1 MRPILVVTALLICT
15 LTLAQAGD
23 TLDLLAPERA
33 WQPGV
38 DRGETKMTLQPSA
51 EAPLGVSVA
60 VDGAGEDYPKLTTA
74 WEQGQ
79 DWQKYTRLRMK
90 VRVTCDDPAQRQR
103 RLAIVIYDANT
114 LREDLPDKPM
124 TQQSVNH
131 SVPVG
136 RWVEYTDW
144 LLTIKRGAIR
154 QMQLYVYEEPAAKPT
169 TFHWEFAQLQL
180 EGVGDQAVAFDTEV
194 YAAKSFVASAPAKA
208 GGAVV
213 GTAKGL
219 RLSLGTDG
227 AIRRVEQDAVAVS
240 AAGPSPTGL
249 LVRDVAAGGPP
260 VMVGGTV
267 SKAGPRGQEVHQV
280 SKLSKLGLAV
290 DATYRDTGQYL
301 EVTGKVADL
310 RGEDR
315 AVTVYLALPTQADP
329 PWQWWDS
336 AAAAR
341 TEAGPEGEMSALE
354 RGMQFGLN
362 GLHSKYPLGAVTLPG
377 KAGLTLAVRMDE
389 PVVHRLGYSPKLRLF
404 YLALDFG
411 LTPGQTLKGKSL
423 AEAPFRILVY
433 PHDPRWG
440 FRSALQRYYDF
451 FPEFFIN
458 RIPGAKQ
465 GGWFVWGQMQQM
477 EGAKAA
483 GFGCHW
489 GPGGAEAVKWDNANG
504 MLALQYIEPELYQ
517 QTMGDYTELPS
528 LEVALDRL
536 RKVAAGDEAE
546 LAKYEKLSYAHSYV
560 PGKWVKA
567 HSARE
572 AMRVVSQATL
582 NSVNTDADG
591 TPTTGMGKY
600 PWMGES
606 KLGVI
611 FPCNL
616 DPDIPNGKGWFCRE
630 VYLETGLQEM
640 QDNGAHYDG
649 IALDSFG
656 GYGQYSRANFRREHF
671 QYADTP
677 LTFSALDHKPVIAMF
692 TSSIEW
698 VRDLAQRMHDRK
710 LVLMANCSWGTTTTP
725 AWLTFAAPYLDI
737 FGAEAPLF
745 GDPDFIRAIAR
756 TKLCTDLPYKPVPDW
771 QLQRNQL
778 HGIFPGH
785 GNKPETM
792 AQFAQRFRDLAQ
804 AGWEP
809 LTYATATPG
818 SVRVER
824 YGSVLVLHN
833 PTDAAVE
840 AKLQVDTAALKLKP
854 AAAQR
859 TVPLEAQGTVVVSLK
874 P

>member
-1 MRPILVVTALLICT
+1 MRTIAASLAIVVVSCCFAQGADSLSLL
-15 LTLAQAGD
+15 LPD
-23 TLDLLAPERA
+23 RA
-33 WQPGV
+33 WLPGI
-38 DRGETKMTLQPSA
+38 DRGGTKMDLKPTA
-51 EAPLGVSVA
+51 DAPLAVSVA
-60 VDGAGEDYPKLTTA
+60 VDGVGEDYPKLTAA
-74 WEQGQ
+74 WEQTQ
-79 DWQKYTRLRMK
+79 DWQQYTRLRLR
-90 VRVTCDDPAQRQR
+90 VRVTSDDPAQRQR
-103 RLAIVIYDANT
+103 RLAVVMYDANA

-131 SVPVG
+131 TVPVG

-154 QMQLYVYEEPAAKPT
+154 QMQLYLYEEPASKPT
-169 TFHWEFAQLQL
+169 TFQWEFAQLQL

-194 YAAKSFVASAPAKA
+194 YAANEFTALPSAGTSGAS
-208 GGAVV
+208 V
-213 GTAKGL
+213 GTGKGL
-219 RLSLGTDG
+219 RLNIGNNG
-227 AIRRVEQDAVAVS
+227 AIRRVEQDAVTVS
-240 AAGPSPTGL
+240 VAGQSPTGL
-249 LVRDVAAGGPP
+249 MVRDVTLSDPP

-267 SKAGPRGQEVHQV
+267 STSGPRERDVRQAA
-280 SKLSKLGLAV
+280 KLDKLGLAV
-290 DATYRDTGQYL
+290 DATYHDTGQYL

-315 AVTVYLALPTQADP
+315 AVTVYLALPTLNDP

-341 TEAGPEGEMSALE
+341 TEAGPEGEMSYLE

-362 GLHSKYPLGAVTLPG
+362 GAHSKYPLGAVTLPG
-377 KAGLTLAVRMDE
+377 KAGLTLGVRMDE
-389 PVVHRLGYSPKLRLF
+389 PVVHRLGYSPKLQLF

-411 LTPGQTLKGKSL
+411 LVPQKTLKGKPLS
-423 AEAPFRILVY
+423 EAPFRFLIY
-433 PHDPRWG
+433 PHDPKWG

-451 FPEFFIN
+451 FPEFFTS
-458 RIPGAKQ
+458 RVPGDRQ
-465 GGWFVWGQMQQM
+465 GGWFVWGQVQKM
-477 EGAKAA
+477 EGAKEA

-489 GPGGAEAVKWDNANG
+489 GPGGPEAVKWDNANG

-517 QTMGDYTELPS
+517 QTMGDYTELPPP
-528 LEVALDRL
+528 EVALARL
-536 RKVAAGDEAE
+536 RQVAAGDEAE

-560 PGKWVKA
+560 PGKWAKE

-582 NSVNTDADG
+582 NSVSYGVDG

-600 PWMGES
+600 SWMGES

-611 FPCNL
+611 FPCSL
-616 DPDIPNGKGWFCRE
+616 DPDIPDGKGWFCRE

-640 QDNGAHYDG
+640 QEAGAHYDG

-656 GYGQYSRANFRREHF
+656 GYGQLSRANYRREHF
-671 QYADTP
+671 QYVDTP

-692 TSSIEW
+692 TSSVEW

-792 AQFAQRFRDLAQ
+792 AQFAPRFRDLAQ

-809 LTYATATPG
+809 ITHATATPDT
-818 SVRVER
+818 VRVER
-824 YGSVLVLHN
+824 YGSFLVLHN

-840 AKLQVDTAALKLKP
+840 ARLQVDVTALKLKP
-854 AAAQR
+854 TAAERTVSLAAQE
-859 TVPLEAQGTVVVSLK
+859 TAVVQLQ
-874 P
+874 